1 MGAKLSDKQRQQM
14 IADYVQL
21 ESYSAVAKLHKVAV
35 NTVKNAVL
43 ADKNEV
49 AKLCKV
55 KKDENTA
62 DILSYM
68 DGQKA
73 VVCEII
79 GKGLAILNNPEKL
92 AKANPA
98 QITTAI
104 GTLIDKWTG
113 ISGGPANNAKEDELS
128 RSLKELGKELVSDAD

>member
-1 MGAKLSDKQRQQM
+1 MGVKLSEKKRRQL

-43 ADKNEV
+43 ADQDLF
-49 AKLCKV
+49 ASLCKE
-55 KKDENTA
+55 KKKENA
-62 DILSYM
+62 EDILAYM
-68 DGQKA
+68 DGQKE

-79 GKGLAILNNPEKL
+79 GKGLAVLNDPDKL

-98 QITTAI
+98 QITTAL

-113 ISGGPANNAKEDELS
+113 ISAGPGGPGREDDLS
-128 RSLKELGKELVSDAD
+128 RSLRELGEGMESDD